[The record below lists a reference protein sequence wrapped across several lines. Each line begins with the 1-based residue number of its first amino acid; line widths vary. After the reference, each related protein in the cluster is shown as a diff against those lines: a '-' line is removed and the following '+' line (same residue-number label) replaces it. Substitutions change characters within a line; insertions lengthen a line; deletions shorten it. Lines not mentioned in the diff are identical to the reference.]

1 MPHSKTSCL
10 KSYSLAVKPIVVN
23 YLRGHRIGDTGLPV
37 QIGSRFKEIYFPGT
51 LCFYTATM
59 PRSWILPPG
68 TGQSRRETRASHRFP
83 RGISRRLF
91 LEETALGQGLQLG
104 ALQLL
109 QLIRSDIARFRQRLY
124 CAPERTP
131 VDSSR
136 DSPFRKAP
144 RDLHLKSPK

>member
-51 LCFYTATM
+51 LCFCFYTATI

-68 TGQSRRETRASHRFP
+68 PVKAGGKPESLIPAAFHEDC
-83 RGISRRLF
+83 F
-91 LEETALGQGLQLG
+91 LKRQRCGKGLQLG
-104 ALQLL
+104 ALHFH
-109 QLIRSDIARFRQRLY
+109 S
-124 CAPERTP
+124 
-131 VDSSR
+131 
-136 DSPFRKAP
+136 
-144 RDLHLKSPK
+144 